1 MLIEFD
7 EFIDVTPEPEEKTET
22 LLESATKL
30 ARSTTFKALN
40 IKRN

>member
-7 EFIDVTPEPEEKTET
+7 QFVDTPQPETTET
-22 LLESATKL
+22 LMESATKL

-40 IKRN
+40 IKRK